1 MKKLAFSIFLTY
13 FVSTVTFAQVD
24 KRPPIGE
31 RCFASAAVESL
42 MQKVAS
48 KIKDEKL
55 REMFLNC
62 YPNTLDTTVKQGTRN
77 GKDDTFVI
85 TGDINAMWLR
95 DSSAQLFPYLSLMK
109 EDQALQLLVA
119 GAIRRQTA
127 CILIDPYA
135 NAFNREATGSEWES
149 DYTKMLPELHERKW
163 EIDSLCYAIRLAY
176 YYWLITGDDSLF
188 DEEWKNAMHLIVKT
202 FREQQRKENRG
213 PYKFQRKTHAPSDTQ
228 QGWGWGAPV
237 NPCGLI
243 FSAFR
248 PSDDAT
254 QYGFLIPSNMFAVVS
269 LRQLA
274 EMTERITKDKAFAH
288 ECREMADEVDAA
300 IKKYA
305 IVTHPKYGKIY
316 AYEVDG
322 FGNYLMMDD
331 ANVPSLLSLPY
342 LGYCKADDRIYQNT
356 RRFVWSEDNPYFFR
370 GKDGE
375 GIGGPHV
382 GVGYAWPMSMIMRG
396 LTTSDADELHE
407 CLYQLRRTDGGA
419 GFMHESFNVDNHAD
433 FTRKWFAWA
442 NNLFGELVIKTYNE
456 HPEILAETLMDSR
469 FVTMNYGSFNIRYDN
484 KDDKKKGLGWDS
496 RRDTLANYILACDMD
511 IVGMQEVL
519 HNQLKDL
526 QARLPEYGFVG
537 VGRDDGKTKG
547 EYAPIFYKKE
557 KFEVLDSGTFWL
569 SQYPDSVGFIGW
581 DGACCRIATWAKMKD
596 KQTGRIFMSIN
607 THFDHVGVEARRKG
621 ALLIIDKIRQIVGD
635 APAVLTGD
643 FNVDC
648 HSEAYRTIT
657 TNDFVLRDAHV
668 IAEKSSGPHYTYHNW
683 GRQTGLNNLKIDFV
697 FVTKD
702 VKVLRSQI
710 PYIHTENVAHPY
722 MSDHQPVLTT
732 IRF

>member
-1 MKKLAFSIFLTY
+1 MKKLLFALAVALISPIG
-13 FVSTVTFAQVD
+13 TFAQVD
-24 KRPPIGE
+24 RRPALEE
-31 RCFASAAVESL
+31 RCFTSPAVEAL
-42 MQKVAS
+42 MQKVAQN
-48 KIKDEKL
+48 IKDEKL

-62 YPNTLDTTVKQGTRN
+62 YPNTLDTTVKRGTRN

-109 EDQALQLLVA
+109 ADPELQRLVA
-119 GAIRRQTA
+119 GAIHRQMH

-135 NAFNREATGSEWES
+135 NAFNREATGSEWKS
-149 DYTKMLPELHERKW
+149 DYTTMLPELHERKW

-176 YYWLITGDDSLF
+176 YYWLITGDDSVF
-188 DEEWKNAMHLIVKT
+188 DDEWKKAMHLIVQT

-213 PYKFQRKTHAPSDTQ
+213 PYKFQRKTHVPSDTQ

-274 EMTERITKDKAFAH
+274 EMTDKITHETAFAE
-288 ECREMADEVDAA
+288 ECREMANEVDAA

-305 IVTHPKYGKIY
+305 IVNNPKYGRIF

-322 FGNYLMMDD
+322 FGNYFMMDD

-342 LGYCKADDRIYQNT
+342 LGYCKADDPIYLST
-356 RRFVWSEDNPYFFR
+356 RRFVWSQDNPYFFR

-382 GVGYAWPMSMIMRG
+382 GVQYAWPMSMIMRG
-396 LTTSDADELHE
+396 LTSRSADELRE
-407 CLYQLRRTDGGA
+407 CLYQLRRTDGDT
-419 GFMHESFNVDNHAD
+419 GFMHESFNVDNHKD

-442 NNLFGELVIKTYNE
+442 NNLFGELVIKAYNE
-456 HPEILAETLMDSR
+456 HPEVLSETLEKSR
-469 FVTMNYGSFNIRYDN
+469 FVTINYSSFNIRYDN
-484 KDDKKKGLGWDS
+484 KDDKKKGRGWVH
-496 RRDTLANYILACDMD
+496 RRDSLARYILANDMD

-519 HNQLKDL
+519 HNQLQDL
-526 QARLPEYGFVG
+526 RNRLPQYDYVG
-537 VGRDDGKTKG
+537 VGRDDGKAKG
-547 EYAPIFYKKE
+547 EYAPIFFKRDKYKA
-557 KFEVLDSGTFWL
+557 LDSGTFWL
-569 SQYPDSVGFIGW
+569 SQYPDSAGFIGW
-581 DGACCRIATWAKMKD
+581 DGACCRIATWAKLED
-596 KQTGRIFMSIN
+596 LQTGRIFMSIN

-621 ALLIIDKIRQIVGD
+621 ALLIIEKIKEIVGD
-635 APAVLTGD
+635 KPAILTGD
-643 FNVDC
+643 FNVDEY
-648 HSEAYRTIT
+648 SDAYRTIT
-657 TNDFVLRDAHV
+657 TNDFVLRDAHKV
-668 IAEKSSGPHYTYHNW
+668 AEVVRGPQGTFHDW
-683 GRQTGLNNLKIDFV
+683 ERIPASRRSKIDFV
-697 FVTKD
+697 FVTKGID
-702 VKVLRSQI
+702 VLKSFIPELRSAD
-710 PYIHTENVAHPY
+710 VACPY
-722 MSDHQPVLTT
+722 MSDHLPVVTVV
-732 IRF
+732 RF

>member
-1 MKKLAFSIFLTY
+1 MS
-13 FVSTVTFAQVD
+13 
-24 KRPPIGE
+24 E
-31 RCFASAAVESL
+31 
-42 MQKVAS
+42 VAS
-48 KIKDEKL
+48 TIKDDKL

-62 YPNTLDTTVKQGTRN
+62 YPNTLDTTVKLGTRN
-77 GKDDTFVI
+77 GKEDTFVI

-109 EDQALQLLVA
+109 DDEALRRLVA
-119 GAIRRQTA
+119 GAIRRQMA

-135 NAFNREATGSEWES
+135 NAFNREATGSDWES
-149 DYTKMLPELHERKW
+149 DYTTMLPELHERKW

-176 YYWLITGDDSLF
+176 YYWLITGDESVF
-188 DEEWKNAMHLIVKT
+188 DEEWQKAMHLIVKT

-269 LRQLA
+269 LHQLA
-274 EMTERITKDKAFAH
+274 EMTDKISHDTAFAT
-288 ECREMADEVDAA
+288 ECREMASEVDAA

-322 FGNYLMMDD
+322 FGNYFMMDD

-342 LGYCKADDRIYQNT
+342 LGYCKADDYIYQNT
-356 RRFVWSEDNPYFFR
+356 RRFVWSQDNPYFFR

-382 GVGYAWPMSMIMRG
+382 GVNYAWPMSMIMKG
-396 LTTSDADELHE
+396 LTTSDANELRE
-407 CLYQLRRTDGGA
+407 CLYQLIHTDGET
-419 GFMHESFNVDNHAD
+419 GFMHESFNVNDHKD

-442 NNLFGELVIKTYNE
+442 NNLFGELVIKAYKE
-456 HPEILAETLMDSR
+456 HPSILTQPLVSTRLTL
-469 FVTMNYGSFNIRYDN
+469 NYATFNIRYDN
-484 KDDKKKGLGWDS
+484 KDDKKKGVGWVA
-496 RRDTLANYILACDMD
+496 RRDTIASYIHAQDLD

-526 QARLPEYGFVG
+526 QTRLPEYSFVG

-547 EYAPIFYKKE
+547 EYAPIFFKKDKYE
-557 KFEVLDSGTFWL
+557 ALDSGTFWL
-569 SQYPDSVGFIGW
+569 SQYPDSAGFIGW
-581 DGACCRIATWAKMKD
+581 DGACCRIATWAKLKD
-596 KQTGRIFMSIN
+596 KSTGRIFMSIN
-607 THFDHVGVEARRKG
+607 THFDHVGIEARRNG
-621 ALLIIDKIRQIVGD
+621 ALLIIKKIREIVGD
-635 APAVLTGD
+635 EPAILTGD
-643 FNVDC
+643 FNVDDT
-648 HSEAYRTIT
+648 SDAYRTIT
-657 TNDFVLRDAHV
+657 TNDFVLNDSHKV
-668 IAEKSSGPHYTYHNW
+668 GESIYGHQGTWHEW
-683 GRQTGLNNLKIDFV
+683 GKILPSRREKIDFV
-697 FVTKD
+697 FVTKN
-702 VKVLRSQI
+702 VKVLRSFI
-710 PYIHTENVAHPY
+710 PDIKKEGVVQPY
-722 MSDHQPVLTT
+722 MSDHLPVITK
-732 IRF
+732 IQF